1 MEVHKPFTT
10 DYTRFEKRGR
20 IFTYTGRYKRHIQ
33 TFSDKK
39 AFNCLYL
46 AVEITFF
53 AVYAKTESWLGII
66 STGTSGW

>member
-10 DYTRFEKRGR
+10 DYTRFEMRGR
-20 IFTYTGRYKRHIQ
+20 IFTYTGRYKRDIQ

-53 AVYAKTESWLGII
+53 AV
-66 STGTSGW
+66 